1 MIWFNALILSEAK
14 LLFLSLNT
22 NLGIAE
28 PDKKAHILFWYTFSN
43 LIVVIKL
50 IKLIKMKTFL
60 KILLTA
66 LAVIVLAT
74 VLPGVSVSGYL
85 SAIIVAV
92 VIALLNMV
100 VKPLLIFFTLPA
112 TIVTFGLFLF
122 VINAIIILLADK
134 LVGGF
139 AVSGFFAAL
148 LFSILLSIFRSVLFS
163 LLKEKK

>member
-1 MIWFNALILSEAK
+1 
-14 LLFLSLNT
+14 
-22 NLGIAE
+22 
-28 PDKKAHILFWYTFSN
+28 
-43 LIVVIKL
+43 
-50 IKLIKMKTFL
+50 MKTFL

-122 VINAIIILLADK
+122 VINAIIILLADN
-134 LVGGF
+134 LVDGF

-148 LFSILLSIFRSVLFS
+148 L
-163 LLKEKK
+163 

>member
-43 LIVVIKL
+43 LIVVIKF
-50 IKLIKMKTFL
+50 IKMKTFL
-60 KILLTA
+60 KILFTA
-66 LAVIVLAT
+66 LAVVVLST

-112 TIVTFGLFLF
+112 TIVTFGL
-122 VINAIIILLADK
+122 
-134 LVGGF
+134 
-139 AVSGFFAAL
+139 
-148 LFSILLSIFRSVLFS
+148 
-163 LLKEKK
+163 